1 MDVVGFFRCRY
12 YDVVVCF
19 KVDVFVF
26 VLFGCVL
33 LWVDVGGL
41 SHLHGILQGLH
52 LSQLVR
58 NGVGP

>member
-26 VLFGCVL
+26 VLFGWMCSF
-33 LWVDVGGL
+33 VGV
-41 SHLHGILQGLH
+41 HLHGILQGVH